1 MNTSL
6 YYYVKQYKKAFDTN
20 ACQQT
25 IQELESTTFERHWY
39 YDNIKKEKFSNE
51 EDCYVSM
58 TDTSTS
64 SLLKDAIINC
74 VDAYQKELEFSWFNK
89 WEGIVRPRFNKYTVG
104 TEMKQ
109 HCDHITTLFDGTRR
123 GIPILSILGCLQ
135 NSESGG
141 DLILFKDKTV
151 NFMPGDILIF
161 PSNFLFPH
169 RVTPVTNGIRY
180 SFVSW
185 LW

>member
-1 MNTSL
+1 MNTNL
-6 YYYVKQYKKAFDTN
+6 YYYVKQYKKTFNTST
-20 ACQQT
+20 CQQT
-25 IQELESTTFERHWY
+25 IQELENNEFVRHWY

-51 EDCYVSM
+51 SDCYVSM
-58 TDTSTS
+58 LDTSTS
-64 SLLKDAIINC
+64 NLLKDAIINC
-74 VDAYQKELEFSWFNK
+74 VDEYQKELGFSWFSK

-104 TEMKQ
+104 TEMKN

-135 NSESGG
+135 NSDSGG
-141 DLILFKDKTV
+141 DLILFNDKTV

-169 RVTPVTNGIRY
+169 RVTPITQGTRY

>member
-1 MNTSL
+1 MNTNL
-6 YYYVKQYKKAFDTN
+6 YYYVKQYKNILETQV
-20 ACQQT
+20 CQQT
-25 IQELESTTFERHWY
+25 ITELENTTFERHWY
-39 YDNIKKEKFSNE
+39 YDNIKKEKFSDDL
-51 EDCYVSM
+51 DCYVSM
-58 TDTSTS
+58 ADTTTS
-64 SLLKDAIINC
+64 EYLKNAIINC
-74 VDAYQKELEFSWFNK
+74 VNAYQKELGFSWFNN

-104 TEMKQ
+104 TAMKK

-135 NSESGG
+135 NSDSGG
-141 DLILFKDKTV
+141 DLILFDDKIV
-151 NFMPGDILIF
+151 DFMPGDIFIF

-169 RVTPVTNGIRY
+169 RVTPVIAGTRY